1 MDHDWCW
8 VFNVR
13 DRALS
18 PSDNPSQSHAVPC
31 RHSGAPHCP
40 QTPHT
45 EKKTKKSLA
54 LAHKAPFN
62 RALVFIGA
70 ILPRAQRA
78 ARNSGAV
85 HLDVAP
91 SATAAILRV

>member
-1 MDHDWCW
+1 MT
-8 VFNVR
+8 
-13 DRALS
+13 
-18 PSDNPSQSHAVPC
+18 
-31 RHSGAPHCP
+31 GAGFLMYVTEPYPRLTILRKAMRCP
-40 QTPHT
+40 VVTVGLLTTPKRPIQK
-45 EKKTKKSLA
+45 KKTKKDSLA

-70 ILPRAQRA
+70 MLPRAQRA